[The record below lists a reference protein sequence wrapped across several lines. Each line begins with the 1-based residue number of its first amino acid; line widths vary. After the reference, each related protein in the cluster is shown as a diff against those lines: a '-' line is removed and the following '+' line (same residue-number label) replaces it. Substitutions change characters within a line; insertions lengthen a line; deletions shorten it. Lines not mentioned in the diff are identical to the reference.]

1 MNRIV
6 NIRLI
11 AAVCLSSLVLVP
23 GAAKAQSTF
32 IGSLA
37 DWAATPAQT
46 TGDKLF
52 TYLTQSGSW
61 SGAEL
66 VTLSENIPLDSH
78 SLSIDGL
85 SAYVGP
91 FTLSVGYELHILSDH
106 TFKNISL
113 DVNASGTTTL
123 VTKDIFSTYE
133 AFTTGT
139 VPGSG
144 TWSLTLINSGSGSTV
159 SLPAIQT
166 IWIRDTMSASHS
178 GSILGISNTVVQL
191 PEPRSLALAGIG
203 GCLGWVAYVRRRRSV
218 TIVV

>member
-6 NIRLI
+6 TIRLI
-11 AAVCLSSLVLVP
+11 AAVCLSSLVLIP

-32 IGSLA
+32 IGSIS
-37 DWAATPAQT
+37 DWAANPAQT

-66 VTLSENIPLDSH
+66 LTLSANIPLDSH

-113 DVNASGTTTL
+113 DVNASGTSTM
-123 VTKDIFSTYE
+123 VTKDIFNTFE
-133 AFTTGT
+133 AFATGT
-139 VPGSG
+139 APGSG
-144 TWSLTLINSGSGSTV
+144 TWSLSLINSSSGSTV

-166 IWIRDTMSASHS
+166 IWVRDTISASDS
-178 GSILGISNTVVQL
+178 GSILGISNTVVQT
-191 PEPRSLALAGIG
+191 PEPSSLALAGIG
-203 GCLGWVAYVRRRRSV
+203 GSLGGVAYVRRRRSV
-218 TIVV
+218 TIAA